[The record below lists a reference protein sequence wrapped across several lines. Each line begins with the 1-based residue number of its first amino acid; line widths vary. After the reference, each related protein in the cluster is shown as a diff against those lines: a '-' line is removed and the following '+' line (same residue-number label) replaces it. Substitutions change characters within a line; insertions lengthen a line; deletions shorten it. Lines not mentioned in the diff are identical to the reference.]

1 MCETTVMLAD
11 LVQRASAALG
21 EQVYQ
26 QKYDARATR
35 WEKEPS
41 GGRLPSTSC
50 HHRSKRLSMLLKDR
64 YRGNT
69 VPLPAGQHLLAQ
81 LLHRPY
87 QHRGH
92 LQDLLRHSRAW
103 IASDQL
109 TASL

>member
-1 MCETTVMLAD
+1 MCAD
-11 LVQRASAALG
+11 LVQHASAVLG
-21 EQVYQ
+21 EEVYLQ
-26 QKYDARATR
+26 QHDARTTC

-41 GGRLPSTSC
+41 GGRLPSASC
-50 HHRSKRLSMLLKDR
+50 HHQSKRLPLLLKDR

-69 VPLPAGQHLLAQ
+69 VPLPARQHLLAQ

-92 LQDLLRHSRAW
+92 LRDLLRQLRAW